1 MNDYPIG
8 GMFNQDPTDWIDKYT
23 PNTKK
28 ELEAEKEYD
37 YIENGK
43 KKKHTPRQWK
53 LYEFFKTHDLK
64 DMTQEEIIEMYEEY
78 ILGLW
83 AWNNVNRMSTYSY
96 CYHKEKNDYPEK
108 PFSNMSSAREYRKDK
123 QALQKSETIT
133 AVITKYGIARTKEDA
148 REYLDKT
155 LIDILKRLKRYHIQ
169 NKHYG
174 NDGQIRL
181 VFNNEKEIIE
191 AIKELEE

>member
-1 MNDYPIG
+1 MNDYTLG
-8 GMFNQDPTDWIDKYT
+8 GIFNQDPTDWIDKYT
-23 PNTKK
+23 PNTKEEPTPK
-28 ELEAEKEYD
+28 KEYD

-53 LYEFFKTHDLK
+53 LYEFFKTHDL
-64 DMTQEEIIEMYEEY
+64 DGMSQEEILDMYHDWLFVE
-78 ILGLW
+78 GDFDK
-83 AWNNVNRMSTYSY
+83 YSY
-96 CYHKEKNDYPEK
+96 NYAIEKFNK
-108 PFSNMSSAREYRKDK
+108 IPFSNMSSAREYRKDK